1 MSTLCS
7 PFDFD
12 KVSWNQ
18 PDFSNI
24 KPLPE
29 EHCKAKRRY
38 RLFLHSK
45 TDHEAALV
53 RNVIEAIDSVGF
65 VLMRR

>member
-1 MSTLCS
+1 MSTLRS

-18 PDFSNI
+18 PDFVNI

-29 EHCKAKRRY
+29 EHCEAKRCY
-38 RLFLHSK
+38 FLFLRSK

-65 VLMRR
+65 VLMQR